1 VVLSES
7 PAFRQLIWFDPVN
20 MCELVGLFLSFRGQG
35 QQQLWHHPLSRV
47 HNHLSA
53 KTELLVPQTPLSSMD
68 TQTPVKDPPT
78 PDQTLLVLLAQ
89 TGDRTALEQLLRAAY
104 TPLRRYI
111 RGLVSADLADDI
123 LQETSLQIF
132 RKLPFLR
139 EPCVFRPWTFRI
151 ASRIAFSHLKH
162 ARRWQPLDD
171 APIEHLTTLH
181 PSFGEPTDEAFST
194 LLDHVS
200 AASRAVLLLHYQHDL
215 SLEESAAI
223 LEIPI
228 GTAKSRL
235 HYGVNTLRKH
245 LTAERKPA

>member
-1 VVLSES
+1 MDSRTQ
-7 PAFRQLIWFDPVN
+7 AK
-20 MCELVGLFLSFRGQG
+20 EL
-35 QQQLWHHPLSRV
+35 
-47 HNHLSA
+47 A
-53 KTELLVPQTPLSSMD
+53 
-68 TQTPVKDPPT
+68 T

-89 TGDRTALEQLLRAAY
+89 TGDRTALEQLLHDAY
-104 TPLRRYI
+104 APLRRYI
-111 RGLVSADLADDI
+111 RGLVGAAFADDI

-139 EPCVFRPWTFRI
+139 EAAVFRPWTFRI

-171 APIEHLTTLH
+171 APPEHLTTFN
-181 PSFGEPTDEAFST
+181 PSLGEPPDEAFLT
-194 LLDHVS
+194 LLDNVS
-200 AASRAVLLLHYQHDL
+200 PASRAVLLLHYQHGL

-235 HYGVNTLRKH
+235 HYGVTTLRKF
-245 LTAERKPA
+245 LTSERKPA

>member
-1 VVLSES
+1 MHT
-7 PAFRQLIWFDPVN
+7 RT
-20 MCELVGLFLSFRGQG
+20 QG
-35 QQQLWHHPLSRV
+35 KE
-47 HNHLSA
+47 A
-53 KTELLVPQTPLSSMD
+53 A
-68 TQTPVKDPPT
+68 T

-89 TGDRTALEQLLRAAY
+89 TGDRTALEKLLRDAY
-104 TPLRRYI
+104 APLRRYI
-111 RGLVSADLADDI
+111 TGLVGTALADDI

-139 EPCVFRPWTFRI
+139 EPAVFRPWTFRI
-151 ASRIAFSHLKH
+151 ASRIAFSHLKY

-171 APIEHLTTLH
+171 APLEHLTTFDPNLGELH
-181 PSFGEPTDEAFST
+181 DEAFLS

-200 AASRAVLLLHYQHDL
+200 PASRAVLLLRYQQDL
-215 SLEESAAI
+215 TLEESAAI

-235 HYGVNTLRKH
+235 HYGVTTLRKY